1 MEDSFVPQ
9 SNLGIMDEQEEDE
22 LGSFSSFEDD
32 DEEDDDDEDPA
43 ESVSSSSSD
52 YVEDTG
58 GGASASNGRFD
69 MSNLIAQL
77 PLKRGLSKH
86 FHGKSQSFASL
97 CDVRSLED
105 LVKIERP
112 CGKKM
117 KSSRSYGGG
126 LDSYKAVSF
135 SRTITKKPRR
145 SSFSNLGTTKKQ
157 GFVGGSRPPIPPQRS
172 PGNIS
177 NQPLLFAR

>member
-9 SNLGIMDEQEEDE
+9 SSPGIMVEQEEDE
-22 LGSFSSFEDD
+22 LGSFSSFE
-32 DEEDDDDEDPA
+32 EEDDEDPA
-43 ESVSSSSSD
+43 ESISSSSSD
-52 YVEDTG
+52 SVEDAG
-58 GGASASNGRFD
+58 GDASLSNGRFD

-86 FHGKSQSFASL
+86 FHGKSRSFASL

-126 LDSYKAVSF
+126 LDSQKALSF
-135 SRTITKKPRR
+135 SRTIKKKTRR
-145 SSFSNLGTTKKQ
+145 SSFSNLGTKKQ

-172 PGNIS
+172 PGKLS
-177 NQPLLFAR
+177 NLALLFAR

>member
-9 SNLGIMDEQEEDE
+9 SSPGIMVEQEEDE
-22 LGSFSSFEDD
+22 LGSFSSFE
-32 DEEDDDDEDPA
+32 EEEDDEDPA

-52 YVEDTG
+52 SVEDAG
-58 GGASASNGRFD
+58 GDPSLSNGRFD
-69 MSNLIAQL
+69 MSSLIAQL

-117 KSSRSYGGG
+117 KSSRSYRGG
-126 LDSYKAVSF
+126 LDSQKALSF
-135 SRTITKKPRR
+135 SRTITKKARR
-145 SSFSNLGTTKKQ
+145 SSFSNLGTKKQ

-172 PGNIS
+172 PGNLS
-177 NQPLLFAR
+177 NLALLFAR